1 MSAGQEIGHD
11 IIHVLPMMSKPSNV
25 IILRSKVKG
34 HSSVCA
40 MHSNP
45 NCIAPGPAYVATLM
59 TLRPF
64 GTAWMPS
71 YMYEL
76 MVQRHC

>member
-1 MSAGQEIGHD
+1 
-11 IIHVLPMMSKPSNV
+11 
-25 IILRSKVKG
+25 
-34 HSSVCA
+34 